1 MLIKGVSARE
11 VLDSRGMP
19 TISVRLETNAGNF
32 FASVPSG
39 TSTGKYEAL
48 ELRDG
53 GKRFLGNGVS
63 KAIDHINKKIAE
75 KINYLSPHQKEI
87 DDLLLS
93 LDGTKNKSK
102 LGANALL
109 AVSMAVCRAGA
120 SEQGLTLYRYIQK
133 LRGKKISEKITLPTP
148 MLLVFEGGMHAN
160 KSCSFQELMIMP
172 REGNFKEQLEKAA
185 VVYQTTKRELEK
197 NNYSS
202 GVGLEGA
209 FASPFTDEEKLF
221 SFLSQLIK
229 KAGYGKT
236 DFLYALDIAASEL
249 KTGKNYLVNEKK
261 LTKEALFAWYEK
273 LIKKYSI
280 TSIEDGFEQD
290 DWKAWRELTARM
302 GNKLMIVGDDFLASN
317 PARITKAINEK
328 AANSLLLKIN
338 QIGTISEAI
347 EAARLAHA
355 AGWNIIVSH
364 RSGETND
371 DFISDFA
378 VGVGAQYVK
387 FGAVRGGERVAKYNR
402 LLEIDEELTSL

>member
-202 GVGLEGA
+202 
-209 FASPFTDEEKLF
+209 
-221 SFLSQLIK
+221 
-229 KAGYGKT
+229 
-236 DFLYALDIAASEL
+236 
-249 KTGKNYLVNEKK
+249 
-261 LTKEALFAWYEK
+261 
-273 LIKKYSI
+273 
-280 TSIEDGFEQD
+280 
-290 DWKAWRELTARM
+290 
-302 GNKLMIVGDDFLASN
+302 
-317 PARITKAINEK
+317 
-328 AANSLLLKIN
+328 
-338 QIGTISEAI
+338 
-347 EAARLAHA
+347 
-355 AGWNIIVSH
+355 
-364 RSGETND
+364 
-371 DFISDFA
+371 
-378 VGVGAQYVK
+378 
-387 FGAVRGGERVAKYNR
+387 
-402 LLEIDEELTSL
+402 